1 MSDGVVATVAS
12 LIGMIPEGL
21 YLLTSMALA
30 AGVVRLAQ
38 KKTLVHDMGCIE
50 TLARVDVLC
59 VDKTGTVTENKMAVE
74 DVVPLCPDR
83 FEEEDIR
90 LIMADYVGRHA
101 RGQRHHGRP
110 AQILHRRGDAAGR

>member
-1 MSDGVVATVAS
+1 
-12 LIGMIPEGL
+12 MIPEGL

-74 DVVPLCPDR
+74 DVIPLCPDR

-90 LIMADYVGRHA
+90 LIMQTMSPPCA
-101 RGQRHHGRP
+101 RITTRWPHCENTSP
-110 AQILHRRGDAAGR
+110 AR